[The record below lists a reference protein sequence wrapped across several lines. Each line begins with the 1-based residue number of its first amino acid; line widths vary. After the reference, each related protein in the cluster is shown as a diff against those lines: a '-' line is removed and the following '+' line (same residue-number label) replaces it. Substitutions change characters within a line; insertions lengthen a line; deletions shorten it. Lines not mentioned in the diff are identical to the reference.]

1 MADSAANSS
10 KDLAR
15 GVEANSVADGGM
27 ILGHVGKDDVV
38 LARTGDRFF
47 AVGAH
52 CTHYHGPLAEGIVVD
67 DTVRCPWHHAC
78 FSLETGEALRA
89 PALDPIACW
98 RVERAGDQ
106 VFVREKLEQPWPS
119 TRPRAAGART
129 RPSSIVILGGGAAG
143 LAAADMLRREE
154 YDGPVT

>member
-78 FSLETGEALRA
+78 FSLETGEAIRA
-89 PALDPIACW
+89 PAFDALACW
-98 RVERAGDQ
+98 QVEQRDGKIFVTAKKTPSPQPNSEPVMAKSAHPSRV
-106 VFVREKLEQPWPS
+106 V
-119 TRPRAAGART
+119 
-129 RPSSIVILGGGAAG
+129 IVGGGASG
-143 LAAADMLRREE
+143 FAAAE
-154 YDGPVT
+154 